1 MPQVQLIITMDD
13 ASSVNVNGPIQNQ
26 LLCYGLLEMAKIAI
40 TDHVKQNQRIVQP
53 VSGVM
58 LPKVQG

>member
-13 ASSVNVNGPIQNQ
+13 AGSVNVNGPIKNQ